1 MNRRHFLKNSA
12 SLFALSGLSQLMPAM
27 SWALQSQD
35 QYLLTFHMR
44 GGADVSLGLEPW
56 TAEQRPLETDYFI
69 EYGVNDLVRVNN
81 VIYGPAMGSIQNVL
95 SDFSVIRG
103 VFLSESDNGHPAAE
117 AMMRTGNG
125 SNKYPDLAIEFAA
138 MHDEDDN
145 FGVIASNPLVQL
157 DRNVNQYD
165 LFDLSSMNGAGDLG
179 QSSSRG
185 GALDRARQELIRKSG
200 QIGKFVE
207 LRNKIVADTKAPAEL
222 AAIVAAFATGVSR
235 SASYAPSSSDLD
247 THSEHAKN
255 HLTKQNAVWEE
266 FATLVKVLK
275 SVPTADGQSIYDKT
289 TIVAFSEFSRTPA
302 LNEAK
307 GKDHN
312 PLTNSVLVSG
322 PGFKKNTAIGG
333 SRIVNRRV
341 SSSGMPYH
349 VAVPVDFATGRVAT
363 RRDEFSMGEMITP
376 ETVMAT
382 IADSLGLSRAMFGCA
397 RQGTKSIRGILK

>member
-35 QYLLTFHMR
+35 QYLLTFFLG

-56 TAEQRPLETDYFI
+56 TAEQRPLETDFFI

-81 VIYGPAMGSIQNVL
+81 VIYGPALGSISNVL
-95 SDFSVIRG
+95 NDFSVIRG

-125 SNKYPDLAIEFAA
+125 SNKFPDLAIEFAA

-145 FGVIASNPLVQL
+145 FGVISSSPLVQL
-157 DRNVNQYD
+157 DRNVNQYS
-165 LFDLSSMNGAGDLG
+165 LYDLSSMTGSGSTTS
-179 QSSSRG
+179 SSSRG
-185 GALDRARQELIRKSG
+185 GALDRAREELIRKSA
-200 QIGKFVE
+200 QIGKFVD
-207 LRNKIVADTKAPAEL
+207 LRNRIQKDTQAPAEMS
-222 AAIVAAFATGVSR
+222 AIAAAFATGVSR
-235 SASYAPSSSDLD
+235 SASYRANSDLD
-247 THSEHAKN
+247 THAEHPRN
-255 HLTKQNAVWEE
+255 HLTKQTAIWEQ
-266 FATLVKVLK
+266 FAAMIKVLK
-275 SVPTADGQSIYDKT
+275 AVPTADGQTLFDKT

-322 PGFKKNTAIGG
+322 PGFKKNAAIGG

-341 SSSGMPYH
+341 SNSGMPYH
-349 VAVPVDFATGRVAT
+349 VAVPVDFTTGRVAT

-376 ETVMAT
+376 ENVMAT
-382 IADSLGLSRAMFGCA
+382 IADSMGLSRAMFGCA
-397 RQGTKSIRGILK
+397 RQNTKSIRSILK

>member
-35 QYLLTFHMR
+35 QYLLTFHLS

-69 EYGVNDLVRVNN
+69 EYGINDLVRVGN
-81 VIYGPAMGSIQNVL
+81 VIYGPAMARIQNVL
-95 SDFSVIRG
+95 NDFSVIRG

-125 SNKYPDLAIEFAA
+125 SNKFPDLAIEFAA

-145 FGVIASNPLVQL
+145 FGVISSSPLSIA
-157 DRNVNQYD
+157 DRIVNQYSISD
-165 LFDLSSMNGAGDLG
+165 LASMSGSNGLNSGT
-179 QSSSRG
+179 SRG
-185 GALDRARQELIRKSG
+185 GALDRAREELIRKSG
-200 QIGKFVE
+200 QIAKFVQ
-207 LRNKIVADTKAPAEL
+207 LRDKIVADTKAPSDI
-222 AAIVAAFATGVSR
+222 AAIAASFATGVSR
-235 SASYAPSSSDLD
+235 SASYRSNTDLD
-247 THSEHAKN
+247 THSEHVKN
-255 HLTKQNAVWEE
+255 HLTKQADLWDQ
-266 FATLVKVLK
+266 FAMMVKVLK
-275 SVPTADGQSIYDKT
+275 SVPTADGQTLFDKT
-289 TIVAFSEFSRTPA
+289 TIIAFSEFARTPA

-341 SSSGMPYH
+341 SGSGMPYH
-349 VAVPVDFATGRVAT
+349 VAVPVDFTTGRVAT

-376 ETVMAT
+376 ENVMAT
-382 IADSLGLSRAMFGCA
+382 VADSLGLSRAMFGCA
-397 RQGTKSIRGILK
+397 RQNTKSIRGVLK